1 MKQGTLY
8 IHNHVYNVFPLFV
21 FLHFA
26 DSWITEHKKAFFPRK
41 SSPYPH
47 QHTSSHIPPP
57 QRSLKRKEKGL
68 LRSENHHQFALL
80 LRSSR

>member
-26 DSWITEHKKAFFPRK
+26 DNRITEHKKAPF
-41 SSPYPH
+41 
-47 QHTSSHIPPP
+47 
-57 QRSLKRKEKGL
+57 QR
-68 LRSENHHQFALL
+68 
-80 LRSSR
+80 